1 MLTKNISFSNF
12 KFKSKL
18 FNKKKLLKKIKSR
31 QLILEFPL
39 LKSLTK
45 EYQMGY
51 DRSLIKSLKN
61 YKKINLIGMGGSILG
76 TRAIHDFLKHKITKN
91 FNFFD
96 NLQAKNLFL
105 QMRKKLIF

>member
-18 FNKKKLLKKIKSR
+18 LDKKKLLKKIKSR

-61 YKKINLIGMGGSILG
+61 YEPLEMFIIGM
-76 TRAIHDFLKHKITKN
+76 KC
-91 FNFFD
+91 
-96 NLQAKNLFL
+96 
-105 QMRKKLIF
+105 

>member
-1 MLTKNISFSNF
+1 MFTKNINFSNF
-12 KFKSKL
+12 KFKSNL
-18 FNKKKLLKKIKSR
+18 SKKKNLLKKINNKNIFIE
-31 QLILEFPL
+31 LPL

-76 TRAIHDFLKHKITKN
+76 TQAIYDFFKHRIKKN
-91 FNFFD
+91 FNFLIIFK
-96 NLQAKNLFL
+96 QKNLFL

>member
-61 YKKINLIGMGGSILG
+61 LLYGM
-76 TRAIHDFLKHKITKN
+76 
-91 FNFFD
+91 
-96 NLQAKNLFL
+96 
-105 QMRKKLIF
+105 LIFLIER